1 MTIQFFGA
9 SGGVT
14 GSMTLLS
21 HNGFNLLIDAGQ
33 FQGTPKEETQ
43 NFEEFPFKMSDI
55 HCILLT
61 HAHIDHSGRIPLL
74 VKRGYS
80 GKILCTP
87 PTSHLTEIL
96 LKDSGK
102 IHETE
107 AAWENKKRK
116 RAGLPVI
123 EPLFTEDDAVESF
136 QYLYPIPYERAHTLT
151 EHLSV
156 TYVRAGHLLGSS
168 SVIISYREDGI
179 DKTLVFS
186 GDLGNSTSLIEEP
199 PTYVQKA
206 DTVILESTYGDRL
219 HENID
224 HRTEQLIDIILDTT
238 SKGGTVL
245 IPSFAVGRTQEII
258 FELNHYIVTH
268 PGDKSFVL
276 KNIPIYLDSPLALEA
291 TKIYQSHIEY
301 MGAPVKQFELPPFQ
315 MSNLHFV
322 TSIEGS
328 IALNINREPKVIIS
342 ASGMCEAGRITHHLK
357 HNLWKHSTSVVI
369 IGFQAEGTLGRSLLE
384 GIKQVKILD
393 VDVIVNATIHD
404 LHGFSGH
411 ADQQHLMAW
420 FEHIQGVK
428 KVFINHGET
437 QAREALAKLISANP
451 QIEIILPNIN
461 DIFTL

>member
-33 FQGTPKEETQ
+33 FQGTPKEEAQ
-43 NFEEFPFKMSDI
+43 NFEEFPFKMSDV

-116 RAGLPVI
+116 RAGLPTI
-123 EPLFTEDDAVESF
+123 EPLFTEDDAIESF
-136 QYLYPIPYERAHTLT
+136 QYLYPIPYERAHTLSDG
-151 EHLSV
+151 LSV

-168 SVIISYREDGI
+168 SLIITYHEDGTE
-179 DKTLVFS
+179 KSLVFS

-199 PTYVQKA
+199 PTGIQKA

-219 HENID
+219 HENIE
-224 HRTEQLIDIILDTT
+224 HRTEQLVDIILETI

-258 FELNHYIVTH
+258 FELNYYMSKH
-268 PGDKSFVL
+268 PGEKTFAL
-276 KNIPIYLDSPLALEA
+276 KNVPIYLDSPLALEA
-291 TKIYQSHIEY
+291 TKIYQNHIDY
-301 MGAPVKQFELPPFQ
+301 MGTPVKQFENPPFQ

-357 HNLWKHSTSVVI
+357 HNLWKHTTSVVI
-369 IGFQAEGTLGRSLLE
+369 IGFQAEGTLGRALLE

-393 VDVIVNATIHD
+393 VDVIVNATIYD

-411 ADQQHLMAW
+411 ADQAHLMAW
-420 FEHIQGVK
+420 FKQIQGVK

-437 QAREALAKLISANP
+437 QAREALAELISIDS
-451 QIEIILPNIN
+451 QIEITLP
-461 DIFTL
+461 TLSEIYTL